1 MPANLSPLLD
11 GNNGTLSMTLGLGDP
26 LDSTFSMAEAKLI
39 LGRQIKEPSLY
50 VHSGVAQPAL
60 FVAGSGYVGTAGG
73 GDGAGSG
80 SSGGEASSP
89 DGNAGSGN
97 SGGDGDGP

>member
-1 MPANLSPLLD
+1 
-11 GNNGTLSMTLGLGDP
+11 MTLGLGDP
-26 LDSTFSMAEAKLI
+26 LDATFSMAEAKLI

-50 VHSGVAQPAL
+50 VRSGVAQPSV
-60 FVAGSGYVGTAGG
+60 FVAGTGPYVGTAGG

-97 SGGDGDGP
+97 NGGDGDGP